1 MPVEPA
7 RFVSRGDPSI
17 PAALRTAVF
26 EAPRPADKPV
36 SRVAALDE
44 GSAVYVLT
52 RTRTPDSGAN
62 PAMAQQQTQQL
73 QQRAAQGDIAAY
85 VNEARRKAKVVKN
98 PRVFA
103 E

>member
-1 MPVEPA
+1 M
-7 RFVSRGDPSI
+7 
-17 PAALRTAVF
+17 
-26 EAPRPADKPV
+26 
-36 SRVAALDE
+36 
-44 GSAVYVLT
+44 LT